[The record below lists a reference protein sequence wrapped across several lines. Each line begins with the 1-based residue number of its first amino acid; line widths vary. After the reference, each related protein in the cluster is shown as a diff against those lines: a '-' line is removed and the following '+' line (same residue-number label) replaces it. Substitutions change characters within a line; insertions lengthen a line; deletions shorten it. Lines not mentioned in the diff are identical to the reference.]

1 MPEIVPQALQLPLE
15 MQFSNQEIRETCQP
29 TPMQRLFL
37 ESMHAKDIR
46 KRLALQYDPNN
57 PMPFLQ
63 EESYLKAR
71 IELIHELLNLEVYY
85 PDQRPQEPNN
95 VSL

>member
-37 ESMHAKDIR
+37 ESQHARDIR
-46 KRLALQYDPNN
+46 QRLQLEYDPLN
-57 PMPFLQ
+57 PLQ
-63 EESYLKAR
+63 FVQREAYLKAR
-71 IELIHELLNLEVYY
+71 IELIHELLNLEMYY
-85 PDQRPQEPNN
+85 PDQQPQESNN